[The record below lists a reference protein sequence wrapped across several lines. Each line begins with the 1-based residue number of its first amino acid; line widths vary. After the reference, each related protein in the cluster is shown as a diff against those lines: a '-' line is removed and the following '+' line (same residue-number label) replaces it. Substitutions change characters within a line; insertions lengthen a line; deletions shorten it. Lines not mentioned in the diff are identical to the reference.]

1 MISRSGVLVFAEHIG
16 NIREFAIFFHI
27 MASSLD
33 QLRKLTTVV
42 ADTGDFAGEK
52 LLAQVTGELVTC
64 IMYNRVIRGVCVSV

>member
-1 MISRSGVLVFAEHIG
+1 
-16 NIREFAIFFHI
+16 

-52 LLAQVTGELVTC
+52 LLVQVSYLYG
-64 IMYNRVIRGVCVSV
+64 RGKRGVCVEGGVLNNYRDSNLIRRRISR